1 MTDALSL
8 MRIMGR
14 TVRHLAWC
22 GLCAGCVT
30 HRSAFIPLRS
40 VPEVSKTDRQT
51 MEQRLQDAYNA
62 EYTALQWR
70 KIAFQYDLSVHDSRS
85 HASSHKSSQ
94 SQPHT
99 TTPSKVTP

>member
-22 GLCAGCVT
+22 GLCAGCAT
-30 HRSAFIPLRS
+30 RHSAFIPLRS